1 MYILKRILRLL
12 NDIKKITCVILF
24 ISFFASSARA
34 QFDRSGAKTYENSHK
49 HSAYFEM
56 PFGVADQGDLSLGL
70 TYRRSVS
77 GEKFLG
83 AFGSFYARP
92 YGKAVLVKAGPRYY
106 FQTKEYRFILAAG
119 MDKKWWINNR
129 FDAFLSAGLGVTFVD
144 YRGTGEGVWKGH
156 KLEKKEGLTPVISGG
171 LSYKFNRYVFIR
183 SGYQYVDNRTSAG
196 HRVYVALGGQL

>member
-1 MYILKRILRLL
+1 MHNIMQKTFTVLVFIFLL
-12 NDIKKITCVILF
+12 
-24 ISFFASSARA
+24 ASSARA
-34 QFDRSGAKTYENSHK
+34 QFDRSGAKLYENSHK

-56 PFGVADQGDLSLGL
+56 PFGVTGQGDLSLGL
-70 TYRRSVS
+70 TYRRSIS

-119 MDKKWWINNR
+119 IDKKWWINNH
-129 FDAFLSAGLGVTFVD
+129 FDAFLSAGVGVSFVD

-156 KLEKKEGLTPVISGG
+156 KLEKKEGFTPVISGG
-171 LSYKFNRYVFIR
+171 FSYKFTRYVFLR
-183 SGYQYVDNRTSAG
+183 TGYQYVDNRTSPG
-196 HRVYVALGGQL
+196 HRIYVALGGQL